1 MLPAMRLSLVLSTI
15 VMIRFATVAFAQLPA
30 GAQPLTLGGDVTV
43 REHQGELHVSHW
55 PASMDDDCR
64 AVRVAQGYLP
74 ETAQFRPATWHRVK

>member
-1 MLPAMRLSLVLSTI
+1 
-15 VMIRFATVAFAQLPA
+15 
-30 GAQPLTLGGDVTV
+30 VTFFTTN
-43 REHQGELHVSHW
+43 EPMTVSHW